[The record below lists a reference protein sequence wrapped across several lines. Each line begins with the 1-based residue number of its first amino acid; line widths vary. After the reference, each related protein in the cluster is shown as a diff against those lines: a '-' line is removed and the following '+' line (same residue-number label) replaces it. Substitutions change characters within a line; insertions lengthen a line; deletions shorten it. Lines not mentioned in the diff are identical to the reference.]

1 MSPADVTRE
10 SRHSTPVDRLL
21 LRLRDARVAA
31 GLSAEKLDQ
40 ELILG
45 PGWVSS
51 FESGET
57 LPDLDTLFVLIERLD
72 IDPVTAFSNL
82 EDDDEEVRPAGMARQ
97 IRAEQVDEDLVIHFQ
112 YAKHDAQYTV
122 ENATLEQFEEV
133 LKTLR
138 DGLALLVVTHDEDE
152 EELKQIKTNAVVAA
166 FLKAVE
172 LWPGANASDLWW
184 FIIYRAYCDPY
195 NHPAQYARLDFV
207 QSWKRTGGWAL
218 EEIVVRH
225 YRDALAARNISI
237 EIANG
242 QRKADLM
249 GQFDVPS
256 RLESDKVD
264 VFLVGP
270 DDQVFGVVHVK
281 ASFAERRTDDVP
293 MSEALIKEGYFSPLW
308 TMDCKSTPAAR
319 PVNRGE
325 LGVVQGRRSAKRKD
339 FEDDGWFSAC
349 FSYNANTLP
358 TPDPETAAA
367 PIIICDF
374 SDPDDAFVEHVV
386 AAWERF
392 SASRSE

>member
-1 MSPADVTRE
+1 MSASDVIRE
-10 SRHSTPVDRLL
+10 SLHSTPVARLL
-21 LRLRDARVAA
+21 LRLQEARVAA
-31 GLSAEKLDQ
+31 GLSTEQLEG

-51 FESGET
+51 FESGES
-57 LPDLDTLFVLIERLD
+57 LPDLDTLFVLIERLHVN
-72 IDPVTAFSNL
+72 PVTMFSNL
-82 EDDDEEVRPAGMARQ
+82 EDDDEEARPAEMARQ
-97 IRAEQVDEDLVIHFQ
+97 IRAEQVDDDLVIHFK
-112 YAKHDAQYTV
+112 YAKHDAQYILHS
-122 ENATLEQFEEV
+122 ATLEQFEEV
-133 LKTLR
+133 LTTLR
-138 DGLALLVVTHDEDE
+138 DGLALLVGTPDGDE
-152 EELKQIKTNAVVAA
+152 EELKQVKTSAVAAA
-166 FLKAVE
+166 FLKASE
-172 LWPGANASDLWW
+172 LWPEANASDLWW
-184 FIIYRAYCDPY
+184 FLVYRAYCDPY
-195 NHPAQYARLDFV
+195 NHPAEYARLDFV

-218 EEIVVRH
+218 EEILVRH
-225 YRDALAARNISI
+225 YRDTLAERNISI

-242 QRKADLM
+242 SRKADLM

-270 DDQVFGVVHVK
+270 NDQVFGVVHVK

-293 MSEALIKEGYFSPLW
+293 MSEALIKKGYFSPLW

-319 PVNRGE
+319 PVNKGE

-358 TPDPETAAA
+358 TPDPEKVAA
-367 PIIICDF
+367 PIIVCNF
-374 SDPDDAFVEHVV
+374 SDPDDAFVEYVV

-392 SASRSE
+392 SASHSK